1 MNDQNNNQGRDLG
14 AKEATSL
21 PRLCAGSWGEQELFS
36 EQNRKSWQGQSSG
49 LGLCKIQSGADKSS
63 YLNFSFDRKLGFK
76 VVSVSPIYHKK
87 CDFKKSL

>member
-1 MNDQNNNQGRDLG
+1 MNDQNNNQERDLG

-36 EQNRKSWQGQSSG
+36 EQNGKPWQGQSSG

-63 YLNFSFDRKLGFK
+63 YPNFSFGRKLGLGLRL
-76 VVSVSPIYHKK
+76 
-87 CDFKKSL
+87 CL